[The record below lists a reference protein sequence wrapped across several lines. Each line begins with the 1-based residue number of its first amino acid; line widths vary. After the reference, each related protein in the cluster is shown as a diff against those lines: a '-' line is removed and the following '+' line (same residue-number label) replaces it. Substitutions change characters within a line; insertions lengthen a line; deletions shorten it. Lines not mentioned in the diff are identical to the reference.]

1 MGKVADMLVDR
12 LGGETKARKVMLIF
26 APAVGVFASLVL
38 LASGAGSFAIGV
50 VACVLFA
57 VYWAIEPGGC
67 AGYAG
72 SIYGRKSLGKI
83 WGLATLVVMG
93 IGPALGTYVGS
104 SLGAS
109 GSYVPSV
116 WFALGAF
123 AVSTIVA
130 LFLPLTATVPQE
142 NVEKAPQ
149 PA

>member
-1 MGKVADMLVDR
+1 
-12 LGGETKARKVMLIF
+12 
-26 APAVGVFASLVL
+26 VGVLACLML
-38 LASGAGSFAIGV
+38 LASGAGSFAIGI

-57 VYWAIEPGGC
+57 IYWAIEPGGC

-72 SIYGRKSLGKI
+72 SIYGRKYLGKI

-123 AVSTIVA
+123 AISCVVA
-130 LFLPLTATVPQE
+130 TFLPKSATVPEQFI
-142 NVEKAPQ
+142 EKVAQ
-149 PA
+149 PAASD